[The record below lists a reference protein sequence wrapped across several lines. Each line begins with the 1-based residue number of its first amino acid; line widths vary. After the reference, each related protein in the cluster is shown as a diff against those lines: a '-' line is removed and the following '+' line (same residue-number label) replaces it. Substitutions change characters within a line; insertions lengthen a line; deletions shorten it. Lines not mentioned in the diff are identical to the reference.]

1 MTAWSRSLSTP
12 GPTEQEINFYG
23 VKRLRFRRFNLI
35 IATLLTLTNVLSYS
49 HFKFNTLKT
58 PFIIFPFSPMPVT
71 FMTSS
76 VLEKKTK
83 QKTQFSYLCFSLLL
97 VTKVCL
103 ALCDPY
109 TASHH
114 TSPSSTISWNLV
126 KFMSIESVMPSNSVI
141 RCQPLLLSPPII
153 PNIRFFPHESTLYS
167 HTTTTLLTPDVWG
180 ICPHQM
186 ILCHTS

>member
-71 FMTSS
+71 FMTRSM
-76 VLEKKTK
+76 LEKKKQTK
-83 QKTQFSYLCFSLLL
+83 TPVFL
-97 VTKVCL
+97 
-103 ALCDPY
+103 
-109 TASHH
+109 
-114 TSPSSTISWNLV
+114 
-126 KFMSIESVMPSNSVI
+126 SVFLFAV
-141 RCQPLLLSPPII
+141 
-153 PNIRFFPHESTLYS
+153 
-167 HTTTTLLTPDVWG
+167 
-180 ICPHQM
+180 
-186 ILCHTS
+186 